1 LNNLAEQDITVK
13 KISTDIVYRLDQQ
26 ASERG
31 ESRNQYIKEIL
42 ENVCVNPIEAD
53 RLDREEKMFENVAIV
68 IEAFITKLHELEEII
83 EGNSNDMNSINVTA
97 NAIMEMLNEMC
108 TRAGYHEVPPYH
120 GDTYKSAWAK
130 AKEDMKRG

>member
-1 LNNLAEQDITVK
+1 MNNLAEQDITVK

-53 RLDREEKMFENVAIV
+53 RLDREEKMFENVA
-68 IEAFITKLHELEEII
+68 TII
-83 EGNSNDMNSINVTA
+83 EINIDTLKKTA
-97 NAIMEMLNEMC
+97 QTL
-108 TRAGYHEVPPYH
+108 
-120 GDTYKSAWAK
+120 
-130 AKEDMKRG
+130 KEAMDYFDDEEDEEDE

>member
-1 LNNLAEQDITVK
+1 MNNLAEQDITVK

-26 ASERG
+26 ASARG

-42 ENVCVNPIEAD
+42 EDVCVNPKEAAS
-53 RLDREEKMFENVAIV
+53 LDREEKMFENVAIA
-68 IEAFITKLHELEEII
+68 IKAFITKFHELEEII
-83 EGNSNDMNSINVTA
+83 EGNLNDMNSVSVTA

-108 TRAGYHEVPPYH
+108 IRAGYHDVPEYH
-120 GDTYKSAWAK
+120 GDTYKSAQAK